1 MNNLEH
7 SKTVSGKKSAAA
19 FLAALAIFF
28 YISDIIWGISL
39 NALPKVNIFLQI
51 VYSIPS
57 VVWFAYVLFLHK
69 KENSRII
76 VQIIFAVFALS
87 AMINCITGLFN
98 IKTIMETSA
107 STLAM
112 LSSMFTLIIYPI
124 LQVPLFALAMY
135 MVSNKISSAYKPIIG
150 IVIAFIAK
158 FIINIATNYRFI
170 STDIVKF
177 SLFSGV
183 AYTLAFYLSA
193 IVFLKH
199 NKFSLNATNT
209 SESFSSQQSLSAL
222 QASFD
227 SGAITE
233 EEYSKKRA
241 EIINSL

>member
-1 MNNLEH
+1 MNNVEL
-7 SKTVSGKKSAAA
+7 SKTVSGKKSTAA
-19 FLAALAIFF
+19 FLAALAILF
-28 YISDIIWGISL
+28 YISDIIWGVSL
-39 NALPKVNIFLQI
+39 NALSKVNIFLQI
-51 VYSIPS
+51 VYLIPI
-57 VVWFAYVLFLHK
+57 VVWFMYVLFLHK
-69 KENSRII
+69 KEKSRII
-76 VQIIFAVFALS
+76 VQIIFGVFALS

-135 MVSNKISSAYKPIIG
+135 MVSNKSSSAYKPIIG
-150 IVIAFIAK
+150 IVIAFVAK

-170 STDIVKF
+170 STDIVRF

-183 AYTLAFYLSA
+183 AYTLAFYLSV

-199 NKFSLNATNT
+199 NKISSNATNT
-209 SESFSSQQSLSAL
+209 SDFLSPQQCLSEL
-222 QASFD
+222 QTSFD

-233 EEYSKKRA
+233 EEYNKKRA
-241 EIINSL
+241 EIINNL